1 MKRCVDCQADI
12 AGTWSH
18 CPLCATPTTGQPSPS
33 GFPDVPLSF
42 SRRRIFKILFLSS
55 IVVILGSFAAQ
66 LVFDANEADIGILRS
81 LWLGITAMWLV
92 VLLAVRKRRNVAK
105 NIVYLNLAVGL
116 ICVYW
121 DYLTDWHGWSLDYAV
136 PIVLAA
142 SIVALVITVRVMR
155 MEVGEYIVYSG
166 LTVLLGLTPIV
177 FLVFGWVSQPLP
189 SAICAAISIIA
200 LVTMQVYR
208 GAEVRHEL
216 AKRLH
221 L

>member
-1 MKRCVDCQADI
+1 MKYCSSCQIDV
-12 AGTWSH
+12 AGTWER
-18 CPLCATPTTGQPSPS
+18 CPLCATATTGDATPSA
-33 GFPDVPLSF
+33 FPAVPLTF
-42 SRRRIFKILFLSS
+42 SRRRILRILFLSS
-55 IVVILGSFAAQ
+55 IIVILGSFAAQ
-66 LVFDANEADIGILRS
+66 LFFDTDQADIGILRS
-81 LWLGITAMWLV
+81 LWLGMTAMWLV

-121 DYLTDWHGWSLDYAV
+121 DYLSGWHRWSLNYGV

-142 SIVALVITVRVMR
+142 SIIALLITVRVIR

-177 FLVFGWVSQPLP
+177 FLVFGWVTQPLP
-189 SAICAAISIIA
+189 SAICAAISLLA
-200 LVTMQVYR
+200 LVVLQVYR

>member
-1 MKRCVDCQADI
+1 MKYCAACQADI
-12 AGTWSH
+12 AGTWKQ
-18 CPLCATPTTGQPSPS
+18 CPLCATQTTGHATPSA
-33 GFPDVPLSF
+33 FPTVPLTF
-42 SRRRIFKILFLSS
+42 SRRRILRILFLSS
-55 IVVILGSFAAQ
+55 IIVILGSFAAQ
-66 LVFDANEADIGILRS
+66 LLFDAEQADIGILRS

-105 NIVYLNLAVGL
+105 NIVYLNLVVGL

-121 DYLTDWHGWSLDYAV
+121 DYLTGWHGWSLNYAV

-142 SIVALVITVRVMR
+142 SIIALLITVRVIR

-166 LTVLLGLTPIV
+166 LTVLLGLTSIV
-177 FLVFGWVSQPLP
+177 FLVFGWVTQPLP
-189 SAICAAISIIA
+189 SAICAAISVLA
-200 LVTMQVYR
+200 LVVLQVYR

>member
-1 MKRCVDCQADI
+1 MSAWSVSKNNWAAKEPRITMIELRKRI
-12 AGTWSH
+12 
-18 CPLCATPTTGQPSPS
+18 
-33 GFPDVPLSF
+33 
-42 SRRRIFKILFLSS
+42 RKILRREKVSGTAGKALGVASP
-55 IVVILGSFAAQ
+55 VVAVAHSGQRSFAAQ
-66 LVFDANEADIGILRS
+66 LFFDTDQADIGILRS
-81 LWLGITAMWLV
+81 LWLGMTAMWLV

-121 DYLTDWHGWSLDYAV
+121 DFLSGWHRWSLNYAV

-142 SIVALVITVRVMR
+142 SIIALLITVRVIR

-177 FLVFGWVSQPLP
+177 FLVFGWVTQPLP
-189 SAICAAISIIA
+189 SAICAAISLLA
-200 LVTMQVYR
+200 LVVLQVYR